1 MCVKILLPIA
11 ANSMRLNNKFNDDT
25 CWKGDT
31 ANAIAAVSK
40 DGSYSSEP
48 ESLNEALPLS
58 WTQNAVIIESN

>member
-1 MCVKILLPIA
+1 
-11 ANSMRLNNKFNDDT
+11 MRLNNKFNDDT